1 MMFEVLTEDNA
12 LLYAVKAYERPN
24 CIKSEFK
31 SDFKRFSYLG
41 RLFRRYKKTGELR
54 ERLIL
59 NHLVILYNVFG
70 VEPTT
75 RLLFFYIRSSE
86 YPILK
91 TFLIFLQYM
100 PDVIRGIRNADIHS
114 ATIAVELNIATKLRT
129 LR

>member
-1 MMFEVLTEDNA
+1 MLTDDNA
-12 LLYAVKAYERPN
+12 LLYAAKAYERPN
-24 CIKSEFK
+24 CIQSEFRG
-31 SDFKRFSYLG
+31 DFKRFSYLG

-86 YPILK
+86 YAVLK
-91 TFLIFLQYM
+91 PFLVLLNVL
-100 PDVIRGIRNADIHS
+100 PKCVLGIRTGDIHTS
-114 ATIAVELNIATKLRT
+114 EIMMDERIIERLRQI
-129 LR
+129 

>member
-1 MMFEVLTEDNA
+1 MFNVLTEDNVF
-12 LLYAVKAYERPN
+12 LYAVKAYERPN

-31 SDFKRFSYLG
+31 DDFKRFSYLG

-59 NHLVILYNVFG
+59 NHLVVLYNVFG

-75 RLLFFYIRSSE
+75 RLLFFYIRSS
-86 YPILK
+86 K
-91 TFLIFLQYM
+91 TCLLFLNYM
-100 PDVIRGIRNADIHS
+100 PNIIRGIRNADIQS
-114 ATIAVELNIATKLRT
+114 SSIAVDMFVANKLRE

>member
-1 MMFEVLTEDNA
+1 MMFEVLTEDNV

-24 CIKSEFK
+24 CIKSEFR

-70 VEPTT
+70 AEPTT

-86 YPILK
+86 YAILK
-91 TFLIFLQYM
+91 TFLLFLYYM
-100 PDVIRGIRNADIHS
+100 PEVIRGIRNADIQS
-114 ATIAVELNIATKLRT
+114 STIGVDMTIAHKLRN

>member
-1 MMFEVLTEDNA
+1 MFDVLTEDNA

-31 SDFKRFSYLG
+31 GDFKRFSYLG

-70 VEPTT
+70 IEPTT
-75 RLLFFYIRSSE
+75 RLLFFYIRSAE

-91 TFLIFLQYM
+91 TFLIFLHYM
-100 PDVIRGIRNADIHS
+100 PEVIHGIRNADIHS
-114 ATIAVELNIATKLRT
+114 ATIAVDLNIANILRT

>member
-1 MMFEVLTEDNA
+1 MFDVLTEDNV

-24 CIKSEFK
+24 CIRSEFK
-31 SDFKRFSYLG
+31 DDFKRFSYLG

-59 NHLVILYNVFG
+59 NHLVVIYNVFG
-70 VEPTT
+70 VEPAT

-86 YPILK
+86 YASLK
-91 TFLIFLQYM
+91 TFLLFLHYM
-100 PDVIRGIRNADIHS
+100 PDVVRGIRNADIQSTHIPVDL
-114 ATIAVELNIATKLRT
+114 TIAQTLRT

>member
-1 MMFEVLTEDNA
+1 MMFDVLTEDNA
-12 LLYAVKAYERPN
+12 LLYAAKAYERPN

-31 SDFKRFSYLG
+31 GDFKRFSYLG

-70 VEPTT
+70 VEPAT

-86 YPILK
+86 YMVLK
-91 TFLIFLQYM
+91 SFLLFLHYM
-100 PDVIRGIRNADIHS
+100 PETVRGIRNADIHS
-114 ATIAVELNIATKLRT
+114 SSIAVDMNIAEKLRA